1 MASGDSGVPPAALDE
16 AVVAFTGRGRR
27 KTPASDS
34 EAVAAFDPAHA
45 DELLRAVRDAVRLS
59 DAIRFDEVAP
69 SDTGLRERL
78 HQRIRDLLPHLG
90 PTAVEALAWRWGHLT
105 FR

>member
-1 MASGDSGVPPAALDE
+1 MSD
-16 AVVAFTGRGRR
+16 GRSSS
-27 KTPASDS
+27 PLESAM
-34 EAVAAFDPAHA
+34 
-45 DELLRAVRDAVRLS
+45 VRLS
-59 DAIRFDEVAP
+59 DAMRFDAVAP
-69 SDTGLRERL
+69 SGTGLRERL

>member
-1 MASGDSGVPPAALDE
+1 M
-16 AVVAFTGRGRR
+16 
-27 KTPASDS
+27 
-34 EAVAAFDPAHA
+34 
-45 DELLRAVRDAVRLS
+45 VRLS
-59 DAIRFDEVAP
+59 DAMRFDAVAP
-69 SDTGLRERL
+69 SGTGLRERL